1 MSGSTIDYE
10 KALASQLGN
19 IQKDKGQTK
28 KELEGNL
35 RFYRILFTIF
45 SLYMSK
51 NERGDTLMDNIIT
64 ISTSVLPLL
73 KENVSDETVAD
84 AVNQFKTIDPSFS
97 DFFSNLGGNT
107 AVEEA
112 LRISNA
118 CLKRKSQLLSAN
130 NFGQRL
136 SRSSFGRR

>member
-1 MSGSTIDYE
+1 MSGGTIDFDE
-10 KALASQLGN
+10 ALTSQLGN
-19 IQKDKGQTK
+19 IEKDKGLSR
-28 KELEGNL
+28 KEIEGSL
-35 RFYRILFTIF
+35 KFYRILFTIF
-45 SLYMSK
+45 SQYMGKDQRGEFLMKEIVRISGTVMPMLQK
-51 NERGDTLMDNIIT
+51 NVNDTT
-64 ISTSVLPLL
+64 
-73 KENVSDETVAD
+73 VSDAFG
-84 AVNQFKTIDPSFS
+84 QFRTIDNSLS